1 MMTTQPSQTE
11 RPTLYPLRSVSIVIY
26 ATLALLAITIP
37 QSLGNW
43 LQDMKSGELR
53 EWFLPA
59 AEALRGAA
67 DRANIS
73 APYRRG
79 RELFLLVSGHEEE

>member
-1 MMTTQPSQTE
+1 MTTQPTQAE
-11 RPTLYPLRSVSIVIY
+11 RPGLHPLRSVSIVIY

-53 EWFLPA
+53 DWILPA
-59 AEALRGAA
+59 AEALRAGA

-79 RELFLLVSGHEEE
+79 RELFLFLSGHEDD